1 MYFCEKIGM
10 VSIEIEGISKF
21 FGSYKAL
28 DNVFLNIGR
37 GKVFGLLG
45 PNGAGKTTLIRILMQ
60 IYAPDEG
67 IIRID
72 GKKLSADHMNMM
84 GYLPE
89 ERGLYKKMTVGE
101 QAMFFAQLKGMSRTE
116 AEKELKKW
124 FEKFDI
130 LSWWN
135 RKVEELSKGMA
146 QKVQFIVTVVH
157 RPKLIIFDEP
167 FSGFDPINVELL
179 KNELLNLR
187 NDATILFS
195 THDMN
200 SVEELCDEIALI
212 NKSKIILSGEVDD
225 IKKRFN
231 TNVYAFRFQYDGE
244 PITFFAHGTEVR
256 HLQKVKD
263 LWEAMVYIP
272 DQSTLKHVLQSIVQ
286 QGNLLAYYEVLPSFH
301 SIFISQVTG
310 QSINEVM
317 KYEKNWSYHMA

>member
-1 MYFCEKIGM
+1 M
-10 VSIEIEGISKF
+10 VSIEVDGISKS

-28 DNVFLNIGR
+28 DHVTLSIGK

-67 IIRID
+67 EVRID
-72 GKKLSADHMNMM
+72 GKKLSPDHMGLM

-101 QAMFFAQLKGMSRTE
+101 QALFFAQLKGMNRSK

-146 QKVQFIVTVVH
+146 QKVQFIITVVH

-195 THDMN
+195 THDMK

-212 NKSKIILSGEVDD
+212 NKSKIILSGEVGE

-231 TNVYAFRFQYDGE
+231 TNVFAFRFQYEGKPE
-244 PITFFAHGTEVR
+244 TFFTHGTEIR
-256 HLQKVKD
+256 YLQKMKEF
-263 LWEAMVYIP
+263 WEAIIYIP
-272 DQSTLKHVLQSIVQ
+272 DQNNLKQILQNIVQ
-286 QGNLLAYYEVLPSFH
+286 QGYLLAYYEVLPSFH

-310 QSINEVM
+310 QPINEVI
-317 KYEKNWSYHMA
+317 KYEKNWSYHLA